1 MKLYSFI
8 LLTIFSLHLF
18 AQKNCLHLELS
29 NINILYANVE
39 NPLKFNGVND
49 LNEYN
54 VSSFRNVIELR
65 IQNKNEIITIPKVSK
80 NNLEG
85 NIYIINNENDTV
97 VKHHVLIKRIPD
109 PVAWFI
115 NMKDGLVGKQELFIA
130 QKLDI
135 NFNRFGFFEKAT
147 INWFKILIIKQNDK
161 NNFECFES
169 SKSQLETNNFFEAKR
184 LKFN

>member
-54 VSSFRNVIELR
+54 VSSFRNVIE
-65 IQNKNEIITIPKVSK
+65 
-80 NNLEG
+80 
-85 NIYIINNENDTV
+85 
-97 VKHHVLIKRIPD
+97 
-109 PVAWFI
+109 
-115 NMKDGLVGKQELFIA
+115 
-130 QKLDI
+130 
-135 NFNRFGFFEKAT
+135 
-147 INWFKILIIKQNDK
+147 
-161 NNFECFES
+161 
-169 SKSQLETNNFFEAKR
+169 
-184 LKFN
+184 